1 MSAKIVSQQNYY
13 HLLRENMEPKNM
25 KGFCE
30 LTQKEAMDVDGGYRF
45 ISGDPQPYRNNHVA
59 AAATCSIVASC
70 FGGPAGAAIGIGLT
84 LWGLM

>member
-1 MSAKIVSQQNYY
+1 MSVKIVSQQNYC
-13 HLLRENMEPKNM
+13 HLLRENMELKNM

-30 LTQKEAMDVDGGYRF
+30 LTQEEAMDVDGGYRF